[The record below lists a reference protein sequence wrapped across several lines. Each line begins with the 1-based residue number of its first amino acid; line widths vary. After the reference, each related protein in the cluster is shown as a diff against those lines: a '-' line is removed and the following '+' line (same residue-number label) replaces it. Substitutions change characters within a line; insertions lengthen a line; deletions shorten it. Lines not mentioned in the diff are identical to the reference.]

1 MKRYYANDCLLVAVL
16 GMALLVTGLAQ
27 GKTEHARQVTII
39 QDMAPVGLAYGQTLR
54 ISVVNPLPP
63 AAPGED
69 GRQFKMLFAPLILD
83 EQGRVIAR
91 RDEITLD
98 PGEFHSF
105 NFNRAEMPSPG
116 EAGTGRLQVRGE
128 IQRRFFPGI
137 VSRFSA
143 GSSNTVVELV
153 DNRTGQTQAAA
164 LLRSEDTGS
173 SRQCQA
179 QAIGLADRQSLRV
192 SVANTA
198 ADRGSQPLLARIRLD
213 DAGANL
219 IAGSG
224 ELLIPPGEFRSYDFP
239 RSALPLTGEAG
250 TGRVQ
255 MKATVFV
262 AIDNNIDTSDATL
275 ELMDSSTGRT
285 AGLYIPAVQKVR
297 TIGIPNS

>member
-1 MKRYYANDCLLVAVL
+1 
-16 GMALLVTGLAQ
+16 
-27 GKTEHARQVTII
+27 
-39 QDMAPVGLAYGQTLR
+39 
-54 ISVVNPLPP
+54 
-63 AAPGED
+63 
-69 GRQFKMLFAPLILD
+69 
-83 EQGRVIAR
+83 
-91 RDEITLD
+91 
-98 PGEFHSF
+98 
-105 NFNRAEMPSPG
+105 
-116 EAGTGRLQVRGE
+116 
-128 IQRRFFPGI
+128 
-137 VSRFSA
+137 
-143 GSSNTVVELV
+143 
-153 DNRTGQTQAAA
+153 
-164 LLRSEDTGS
+164 
-173 SRQCQA
+173 
-179 QAIGLADRQSLRV
+179 V